1 MSINDIVTIIVMVV
15 VSFVLGW
22 VLVKMR
28 KDNLSEDFK

>member
-22 VLVKMR
+22 VLFKMR